1 MNALLYIRKYVNL
14 LKSPIKIRIRI
25 LFLYFWNL
33 IRITSLLL
41 YQEIKTDKTK
51 QKIEKRGLGS
61 ITDKKGVSFFVDE
74 SFLD

>member
-1 MNALLYIRKYVNL
+1 MDALLHIRKYVNL

-61 ITDKKGVSFFVDE
+61 ITDKKGVSFSVDE